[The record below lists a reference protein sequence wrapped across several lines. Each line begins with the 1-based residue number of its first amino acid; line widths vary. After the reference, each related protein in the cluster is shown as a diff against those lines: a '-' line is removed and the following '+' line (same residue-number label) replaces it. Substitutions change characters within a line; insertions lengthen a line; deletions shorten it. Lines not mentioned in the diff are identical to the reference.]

1 MNTVAVDGRSS
12 VVPVIGHRTQIY
24 SGMFFIY
31 FDVFTVHLVEF
42 IIQSNKCTSY
52 IYIYI
57 YIYIEREREAE
68 KKYIYTLRSVI
79 YVLLFEVELNYG
91 RTFAQKKALI
101 K

>member
-52 IYIYI
+52 IYI
-57 YIYIEREREAE
+57 EREREAE

>member
-1 MNTVAVDGRSS
+1 MH
-12 VVPVIGHRTQIY
+12 VI
-24 SGMFFIY
+24 
-31 FDVFTVHLVEF
+31 
-42 IIQSNKCTSY
+42 Y